1 MIKEDMVSHMTSA
14 QTDSADTDV
23 VFFDGVCNLCNG
35 AVDFII
41 ERDSEG
47 GFRFSSLQSDYA
59 QRTLPAS
66 DVVGELNSIVLSEN
80 GKLYRRSTAALRI
93 ARKLKGLWPMMYV
106 FIVVPPPI
114 RDLVYRLIAT
124 YRYSWFGRSESCRIP
139 TPELQAR
146 FIE

>member
-1 MIKEDMVSHMTSA
+1 MIKADMVSHVTSSL
-14 QTDSADTDV
+14 TDSSDTDV

-47 GFRFSSLQSDYA
+47 GFRFSSLQSEYA

-66 DVVGELNSIVLSEN
+66 DVVGEPSSIVLSEN

-93 ARKLKGLWPMMYV
+93 ARKLGGLWPLMYV

-124 YRYSWFGRSESCRIP
+124 YRYSWFGRSESCRVP

-146 FIE
+146 FID